1 MQRIVYLDNAATTP
15 LDPRVADAFAEALRE
30 PRANPSSQHSQGAAA
45 RRALETAREQAARL
59 IGASPEEIHFTSGG
73 TEADALAVLGIARAA
88 ARGRDAR
95 HVIVSAVE
103 HPAVREAASQLE
115 SEGFEVT
122 RVPVDRAGLVDPA
135 ALEAALRDDTALAA
149 VMWAN
154 NEVGTVQP
162 VAELARICRERG
174 VPFHCDAVQATGHVP
189 VDVEETGVS
198 TLAFTGHKFHGP
210 SGVGALYVREG
221 VEAEPLLRGGGQER
235 GLRSGTENVAGIAAF
250 GEACRIAREE
260 LDERAAR
267 ERELRDSIIA
277 GAMDLVGVTLN
288 GHPERR
294 LPGNVHLSVEGADA
308 ESLVM
313 MCDALGYAIGNGA
326 ACSSSE
332 HKASRVLLAMG
343 LTEAEAFS
351 SVRVSVGKDN
361 TAEEIEGF
369 LQALSTAVGRLREL
383 SPLYAG

>member
-1 MQRIVYLDNAATTP
+1 MQRTVYLDNAATTP
-15 LDPRVADAFAEALRE
+15 LDPRVADAFADALRA
-30 PRANPSSQHSQGAAA
+30 PRANPSSQHSPGAAA
-45 RRALETAREQAARL
+45 RRAVEAAREEAASL
-59 IGASPEEIHFTSGG
+59 IGASPQEIHFTSGG
-73 TEADALAVLGIARAA
+73 TEADALAVLGLARAA
-88 ARGRDAR
+88 ARERGAR
-95 HVIVSAVE
+95 HVVVSAVE

-122 RVPVDRAGLVDPA
+122 RLPVDREGLVDPA
-135 ALEAALRDDTALAA
+135 GLEAALRNDTALAA
-149 VMWAN
+149 AMWAN

-174 VPFHCDAVQATGHVP
+174 VPFHCDAVQAAGHVP
-189 VDVEETGVS
+189 VDVSETPVS
-198 TLAFTGHKFHGP
+198 TLAFTGHKLHGP

-221 VEAEPLLRGGGQER
+221 VEVEPLLRGGGQER
-235 GLRSGTENVAGIAAF
+235 GLRSGTENVAGLHAF
-250 GEACRIAREE
+250 GEACRIARGE
-260 LDERAAR
+260 LDERAAH
-267 ERELRDSIIA
+267 ERELRDRVISA
-277 GAMDLVGVTLN
+277 AKELGGVTLN

-332 HKASRVLLAMG
+332 HKASQVLLAMG

-351 SVRVSVGKDN
+351 SVRVSAGKDN

-369 LQALSTAVGRLREL
+369 LGAFSTAVGRLREL

>member
-1 MQRIVYLDNAATTP
+1 MQRTVYLDNAATTP
-15 LDPRVADAFAEALRE
+15 LDPRVADAFADALRE
-30 PRANPSSQHSQGAAA
+30 PRANPSSQHSPGAAA
-45 RRALETAREQAARL
+45 RRAVEAAREEAARL
-59 IGASPEEIHFTSGG
+59 IGASPREIHFTSGG
-73 TEADALAVLGIARAA
+73 TEADALAVLGLARASRE
-88 ARGRDAR
+88 RGAR
-95 HVIVSAVE
+95 HVIISAVE
-103 HPAVREAASQLE
+103 HPAVREAAVQLE

-122 RVPVDRAGLVDPA
+122 RLPVDRDGLVDPA
-135 ALEAALRDDTALAA
+135 GLEAALRDDTALAA

-162 VAELARICRERG
+162 VAEIARICRERG
-174 VPFHCDAVQATGHVP
+174 VPSHCDAVQAAGHVP
-189 VDVEETGVS
+189 VDAEEAGAS
-198 TLAFTGHKFHGP
+198 TLALTGHKFHGP
-210 SGVGALYVREG
+210 SGVGALYVRGGIE
-221 VEAEPLLRGGGQER
+221 VEPLLRGGGQER
-235 GLRSGTENVAGIAAF
+235 GLRSGTENVAGIYAF

-267 ERELRDSIIA
+267 ERELRDRVIS
-277 GAMDLVGVTLN
+277 GAKELGGVTLN

-332 HKASRVLLAMG
+332 HKASQVLLAMG
-343 LTEAEAFS
+343 LSEAEAFS
-351 SVRVSVGKDN
+351 SVRISVGKDN
-361 TAEEIEGF
+361 TAGEIEGF
-369 LQALSTAVGRLREL
+369 LGAFSTAVGRLREL